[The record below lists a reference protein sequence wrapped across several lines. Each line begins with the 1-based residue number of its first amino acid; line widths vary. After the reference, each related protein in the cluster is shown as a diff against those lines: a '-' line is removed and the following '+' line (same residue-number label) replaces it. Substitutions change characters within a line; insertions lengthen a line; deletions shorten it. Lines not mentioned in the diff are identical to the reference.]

1 MSAIWALRSQ
11 SERRNPESAN
21 YVPFATAHTF
31 TNTEFIEAWRWSKD
45 KNKQT
50 WITHDLVYVCVN
62 KGVDGDLTRAKA
74 ENFVTKFMDF
84 QFESFDDYT
93 SITNNVCILTVDQTR
108 QEGCTCTC
116 KQNAKEFACIHSLGV
131 AMLRG
136 TIIPPIAARV
146 RLLGR
151 KRRRGRRPQAAPA
164 WMRQPFNLNS
174 PIAHPEQNE
183 AALAGLVLPDM
194 PAFDDIMNE

>member
-1 MSAIWALRSQ
+1 
-11 SERRNPESAN
+11 
-21 YVPFATAHTF
+21 
-31 TNTEFIEAWRWSKD
+31 
-45 KNKQT
+45 
-50 WITHDLVYVCVN
+50 
-62 KGVDGDLTRAKA
+62 
-74 ENFVTKFMDF
+74 MDF
-84 QFESFDDYT
+84 QFESFDDHT

-108 QEGCTCTC
+108 QEGYTCTC

-131 AMLRG
+131 AIFRG

-183 AALAGLVLPDM
+183 AAVAGLVLPDM

>member
-1 MSAIWALRSQ
+1 MV
-11 SERRNPESAN
+11 ER
-21 YVPFATAHTF
+21 H
-31 TNTEFIEAWRWSKD
+31 
-45 KNKQT
+45 KQT
-50 WITHDLVYVCVN
+50 NLDYSHVSMK
-62 KGVDGDLTRAKA
+62 KGTGRDLTRAKV
-74 ENFVTKFMDF
+74 ENFVTKFMNF

-93 SITNNVCILTVDQTR
+93 SITDNVCNITVDQKG
-108 QEGCTCTC
+108 QEGYACTC

-174 PIAHPEQNE
+174 PMAHTEQNE
-183 AALAGLVLPDM
+183 AALAGLVLPGM
-194 PAFDDIMNE
+194 PAYD